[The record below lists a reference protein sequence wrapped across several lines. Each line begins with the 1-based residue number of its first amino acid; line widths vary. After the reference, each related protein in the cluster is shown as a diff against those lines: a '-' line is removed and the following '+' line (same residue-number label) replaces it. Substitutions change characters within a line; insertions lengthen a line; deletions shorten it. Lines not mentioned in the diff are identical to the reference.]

1 MSCISRFQHRACNT
15 REVSNA
21 LCSSSH
27 ATHDALLTLYRT
39 RFSQQIE
46 TASSE
51 TIDPC
56 WY

>member
-1 MSCISRFQHRACNT
+1 MSVITRFQHRACNT
-15 REVSNA
+15 REVSDA
-21 LCSSSH
+21 LCSSSD
-27 ATHDALLTLYRT
+27 AARDALLTLYRT

-51 TIDPC
+51 TIDAC

>member
-1 MSCISRFQHRACNT
+1 
-15 REVSNA
+15 
-21 LCSSSH
+21 
-27 ATHDALLTLYRT
+27 LLTLYRT

-51 TIDPC
+51 TIDAC